1 MASFWGHPELHI
13 YSRYRNPPSQGE
25 KYKIKYPLGQN
36 SMQST
41 RADKENDEVKICLA
55 FRTNPIIRQILE
67 GSPWFNATL
76 PVAFFRVIYI
86 TAWTLVLN
94 HILLLF
100 FAPKLSW

>member
-41 RADKENDEVKICLA
+41 RADKENDEVKK
-55 FRTNPIIRQILE
+55 ILE